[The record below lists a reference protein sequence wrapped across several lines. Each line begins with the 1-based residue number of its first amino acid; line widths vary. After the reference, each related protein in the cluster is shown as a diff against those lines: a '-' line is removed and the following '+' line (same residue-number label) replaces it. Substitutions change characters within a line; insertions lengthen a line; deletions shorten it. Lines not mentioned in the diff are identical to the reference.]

1 MDAISFSSVFTLNR
15 HSFRRELMT
24 FSNAVTS
31 YFPLFAHEWNSSNK
45 THGSSSATDDTI
57 FITPLFTTL
66 LWWCEDVNFF
76 LEENIIGDD
85 DGTGIKNADTLLAE
99 RINANERAAPSGEMG
114 CIRRVIVGTRVEISR
129 GIFYEVGVIW
139 FRADEKGNDEV

>member
-1 MDAISFSSVFTLNR
+1 MN
-15 HSFRRELMT
+15 
-24 FSNAVTS
+24 
-31 YFPLFAHEWNSSNK
+31 
-45 THGSSSATDDTI
+45 G
-57 FITPLFTTL
+57 TL
-66 LWWCEDVNFF
+66 LIKPTDHPLLPTIPFSLPPYSQHFFGGARTSIFF